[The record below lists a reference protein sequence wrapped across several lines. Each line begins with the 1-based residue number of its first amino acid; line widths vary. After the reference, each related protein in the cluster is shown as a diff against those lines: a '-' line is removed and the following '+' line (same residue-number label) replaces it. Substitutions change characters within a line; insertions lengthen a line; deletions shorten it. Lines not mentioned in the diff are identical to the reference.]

1 MSVTEE
7 IIQNKPDKY
16 ETVLKSRIL
25 GKTLQMKLNEY
36 NALQN
41 QYDTILQA
49 ENNNRKRGGGGWA
62 RINGSL
68 KQISAA
74 GKDWIWGV
82 NNNNQIYTCNKPC
95 KDSNWINIPGSLSQV
110 EGGET
115 EVWGVN
121 SANNIYKM
129 NIDHSNSWTQ
139 IPGQLSNIS
148 QGGGWVWGIKDNK
161 VYRCKQPC
169 SGTWILD
176 TIPITYESKIEDL
189 GSWRDNG
196 SRMVNN
202 GPHAYGYTVNS
213 CSAACKNYDIF
224 ALQAGNGRTGWC
236 VCGNNVAKAKSL
248 GRCNSGPTGGGWCNR
263 VYSTK
268 QVVSKTNED
277 KMGPALVQ
285 LSCSETHVYAL
296 DKNKNPWRKNIDG
309 SGKWAN
315 FGTPPTTKFMMINAS
330 HPNKVLAVGMNR
342 EIYTTDKDGTQEWHR
357 ADTQATGVSTV
368 SGDPNNANYYITNTG
383 NAIYRNDPIQHSGYW
398 VDLQNENYQSG
409 MVANPAESTDDWK
422 FLGKTDNLN
431 DCRLK
436 AVEKKDTAFSS
447 VVYYPEDFGNDWN
460 KSCFGGVK
468 GKSTN
473 SRYQPKT
480 ITSLAPN
487 GTTQMGGDEGE
498 RILKEMKKVQEEI
511 KKLSGQTKKY
521 GVGLEKSNNLIIG
534 EMDLKNNE
542 IDNLLEKLR
551 KDRIEINKLISE
563 PDESSGEED
572 SNLRQISSYTTYV
585 WWLLLVIISIYI
597 AYHIYSREIYD
608 ISILAYIF
616 IGIWLFIL
624 GKQYYTQ
631 SKELGKGIFTYV
643 SAVLP

>member
-202 GPHAYGYTVNS
+202 GPHAY
-213 CSAACKNYDIF
+213 
-224 ALQAGNGRTGWC
+224 
-236 VCGNNVAKAKSL
+236 
-248 GRCNSGPTGGGWCNR
+248 
-263 VYSTK
+263 
-268 QVVSKTNED
+268 
-277 KMGPALVQ
+277 
-285 LSCSETHVYAL
+285 
-296 DKNKNPWRKNIDG
+296 
-309 SGKWAN
+309 
-315 FGTPPTTKFMMINAS
+315 
-330 HPNKVLAVGMNR
+330 
-342 EIYTTDKDGTQEWHR
+342 
-357 ADTQATGVSTV
+357 
-368 SGDPNNANYYITNTG
+368 
-383 NAIYRNDPIQHSGYW
+383 
-398 VDLQNENYQSG
+398 
-409 MVANPAESTDDWK
+409 
-422 FLGKTDNLN
+422 
-431 DCRLK
+431 
-436 AVEKKDTAFSS
+436 
-447 VVYYPEDFGNDWN
+447 
-460 KSCFGGVK
+460 
-468 GKSTN
+468 
-473 SRYQPKT
+473 
-480 ITSLAPN
+480 
-487 GTTQMGGDEGE
+487 
-498 RILKEMKKVQEEI
+498 
-511 KKLSGQTKKY
+511 
-521 GVGLEKSNNLIIG
+521 
-534 EMDLKNNE
+534 
-542 IDNLLEKLR
+542 
-551 KDRIEINKLISE
+551 
-563 PDESSGEED
+563 
-572 SNLRQISSYTTYV
+572 
-585 WWLLLVIISIYI
+585 
-597 AYHIYSREIYD
+597 
-608 ISILAYIF
+608 
-616 IGIWLFIL
+616 
-624 GKQYYTQ
+624 
-631 SKELGKGIFTYV
+631 
-643 SAVLP
+643 